1 MFLGKIRNR
10 LATWRLSLAAKL
22 TLSLSA
28 IAVILVVSSIIS
40 LMEYRRMSSYVSGLI
55 ADNINSINVAQ
66 KLSEVTD
73 KYNLDILS
81 VIGDEQALLPTFNQ
95 EEFVSRCDSLKKN
108 LTSVSLLPL
117 ADSVMYSYAAYMLT
131 TLEFEDVLLSD
142 FIDSRTWYFDR
153 LQPKFNRLRGDI
165 DALSA
170 GMYNDLKKNSETFER
185 GFYRSII
192 PGLVAVLAGGEDH
205 KALPGGKAPLR
216 EGPAVAPLP
225 VGNAAA
231 RELQRLIGDVCKL
244 DPVGKIPVLI
254 RQGSPVF
261 DHQLRNADLSRVLVV
276 GHRRGTWRLILIP
289 LRLRPDGRC
298 ALRRRFLSA
307 GGRGLRRLPGGE
319 RRHQHQ
325 HRRHRQQQGG
335 QHMALLRS
343 AIVFLSS
350 GHCVSSNPTKL
361 QNIIAQKMP

>member
-170 GMYNDLKKNSETFER
+170 GMYNDLQKNSETFER

-192 PGLVAVLAGGEDH
+192 PGLVAVLAGLILVVLLLFFILAYYVRPINKMLASLGDYRSFGKKYTYNFEGDDQLSELNAGISDLAGE
-205 KALPGGKAPLR
+205 
-216 EGPAVAPLP
+216 
-225 VGNAAA
+225 N
-231 RELQRLIGDVCKL
+231 Q
-244 DPVGKIPVLI
+244 
-254 RQGSPVF
+254 
-261 DHQLRNADLSRVLVV
+261 QLRK
-276 GHRRGTWRLILIP
+276 RLT
-289 LRLRPDGRC
+289 
-298 ALRRRFLSA
+298 ALRNSTINQD
-307 GGRGLRRLPGGE
+307 E
-319 RRHQHQ
+319 R
-325 HRRHRQQQGG
+325 
-335 QHMALLRS
+335 
-343 AIVFLSS
+343 
-350 GHCVSSNPTKL
+350 
-361 QNIIAQKMP
+361 

>member
-10 LATWRLSLAAKL
+10 IAAWHLSLGAKL

-28 IAVILVVSSIIS
+28 IAVILVISSIIS

-73 KYNLDILS
+73 RYNLDILS

-95 EEFVSRCDSLKKN
+95 EEFVTRCDSLKKN

-153 LQPKFNRLRGDI
+153 LQPKYNRLRNDI

-192 PGLVAVLAGGEDH
+192 PGLVAVLAGLILVVLLLFFILAYYVRPIYKMLASLRDYRSFGKKYTYNFEGDDQLSELNSGISDLAGE
-205 KALPGGKAPLR
+205 
-216 EGPAVAPLP
+216 
-225 VGNAAA
+225 N
-231 RELQRLIGDVCKL
+231 Q
-244 DPVGKIPVLI
+244 
-254 RQGSPVF
+254 
-261 DHQLRNADLSRVLVV
+261 QLRK
-276 GHRRGTWRLILIP
+276 RLT
-289 LRLRPDGRC
+289 
-298 ALRRRFLSA
+298 ALRNSTLDKD
-307 GGRGLRRLPGGE
+307 E
-319 RRHQHQ
+319 R
-325 HRRHRQQQGG
+325 
-335 QHMALLRS
+335 
-343 AIVFLSS
+343 
-350 GHCVSSNPTKL
+350 
-361 QNIIAQKMP
+361 

>member
-10 LATWRLSLAAKL
+10 IASWRLSLGAKL

-28 IAVILVVSSIIS
+28 IAVILVISSIIS

-73 KYNLDILS
+73 RYNLDILS

-95 EEFVSRCDSLKKN
+95 EEFVTRCDSLKKN

-153 LQPKFNRLRGDI
+153 LQPKFNRLRSDI

-192 PGLVAVLAGGEDH
+192 PGLVAVLAGLILVVLLLFFVMVYYVRPIYKMLSSLRDYRSYGKKYTYNFEGDDQLSELNSGISDLAGE
-205 KALPGGKAPLR
+205 
-216 EGPAVAPLP
+216 
-225 VGNAAA
+225 N
-231 RELQRLIGDVCKL
+231 Q
-244 DPVGKIPVLI
+244 
-254 RQGSPVF
+254 
-261 DHQLRNADLSRVLVV
+261 QLRK
-276 GHRRGTWRLILIP
+276 RLT
-289 LRLRPDGRC
+289 
-298 ALRRRFLSA
+298 ALRNSTLDKD
-307 GGRGLRRLPGGE
+307 E
-319 RRHQHQ
+319 R
-325 HRRHRQQQGG
+325 
-335 QHMALLRS
+335 
-343 AIVFLSS
+343 
-350 GHCVSSNPTKL
+350 
-361 QNIIAQKMP
+361 

>member
-10 LATWRLSLAAKL
+10 IAAWRLSLGAKL

-40 LMEYRRMSSYVSGLI
+40 LLEYRRMSSYVSGLI

-73 KYNLDILS
+73 RYNLDILS

-95 EEFVSRCDSLKKN
+95 EEFVTRCDSLKKN

-153 LQPKFNRLRGDI
+153 LQPKYNRLRSDI

-192 PGLVAVLAGGEDH
+192 PGLVAVLAGLILVVLLLFFILAYYVRPIYKMLAALRDYRSIGKRYTYNFEGDDQLSELNAGISELAGE
-205 KALPGGKAPLR
+205 
-216 EGPAVAPLP
+216 
-225 VGNAAA
+225 N
-231 RELQRLIGDVCKL
+231 
-244 DPVGKIPVLI
+244 
-254 RQGSPVF
+254 
-261 DHQLRNADLSRVLVV
+261 HQLRK
-276 GHRRGTWRLILIP
+276 RLT
-289 LRLRPDGRC
+289 
-298 ALRRRFLSA
+298 ALRNSTLDKD
-307 GGRGLRRLPGGE
+307 E
-319 RRHQHQ
+319 R
-325 HRRHRQQQGG
+325 
-335 QHMALLRS
+335 
-343 AIVFLSS
+343 
-350 GHCVSSNPTKL
+350 
-361 QNIIAQKMP
+361 

>member
-192 PGLVAVLAGGEDH
+192 PGLVAVLAGLILVVLLLFFILAYYVRPINKMLASLGDYRSFGKKYTYNFEGDDQLSELNAGISDLAGE
-205 KALPGGKAPLR
+205 
-216 EGPAVAPLP
+216 
-225 VGNAAA
+225 N
-231 RELQRLIGDVCKL
+231 Q
-244 DPVGKIPVLI
+244 
-254 RQGSPVF
+254 
-261 DHQLRNADLSRVLVV
+261 QLRK
-276 GHRRGTWRLILIP
+276 RLT
-289 LRLRPDGRC
+289 
-298 ALRRRFLSA
+298 ALRNTTINQD
-307 GGRGLRRLPGGE
+307 E
-319 RRHQHQ
+319 R
-325 HRRHRQQQGG
+325 
-335 QHMALLRS
+335 
-343 AIVFLSS
+343 
-350 GHCVSSNPTKL
+350 
-361 QNIIAQKMP
+361 

>member
-95 EEFVSRCDSLKKN
+95 EEFVSRCDSQKKN

-192 PGLVAVLAGGEDH
+192 PGLVAVLAGLILVVLLLFFILAYYVRPINKMLASLGDYRSFDKKYTYNFEGDDQLSELNAGIYDLAGE
-205 KALPGGKAPLR
+205 
-216 EGPAVAPLP
+216 
-225 VGNAAA
+225 N
-231 RELQRLIGDVCKL
+231 Q
-244 DPVGKIPVLI
+244 
-254 RQGSPVF
+254 
-261 DHQLRNADLSRVLVV
+261 QLRK
-276 GHRRGTWRLILIP
+276 RLT
-289 LRLRPDGRC
+289 
-298 ALRRRFLSA
+298 ALRNSTLSQD
-307 GGRGLRRLPGGE
+307 E
-319 RRHQHQ
+319 R
-325 HRRHRQQQGG
+325 
-335 QHMALLRS
+335 
-343 AIVFLSS
+343 
-350 GHCVSSNPTKL
+350 
-361 QNIIAQKMP
+361 

>member
-10 LATWRLSLAAKL
+10 IAAWRLSLGAKL

-40 LMEYRRMSSYVSGLI
+40 LLEYRRMSSYVSGLI

-73 KYNLDILS
+73 RYNLDILS

-95 EEFVSRCDSLKKN
+95 EEFVTRCDSLKKN

-153 LQPKFNRLRGDI
+153 LQPKYNRLRSDI

-192 PGLVAVLAGGEDH
+192 PGLVAVLAGLILVVLLLFFILAYYVRPIYKMLAALRDYRSIGKRYTYNFEGDDQLSELNAGISELAGE
-205 KALPGGKAPLR
+205 
-216 EGPAVAPLP
+216 
-225 VGNAAA
+225 N
-231 RELQRLIGDVCKL
+231 
-244 DPVGKIPVLI
+244 
-254 RQGSPVF
+254 
-261 DHQLRNADLSRVLVV
+261 HQLRK
-276 GHRRGTWRLILIP
+276 RLTT
-289 LRLRPDGRC
+289 LRNSTLDKD
-298 ALRRRFLSA
+298 
-307 GGRGLRRLPGGE
+307 E
-319 RRHQHQ
+319 R
-325 HRRHRQQQGG
+325 
-335 QHMALLRS
+335 
-343 AIVFLSS
+343 
-350 GHCVSSNPTKL
+350 
-361 QNIIAQKMP
+361 

>member
-153 LQPKFNRLRGDI
+153 LQPIFNRLRGDI

-192 PGLVAVLAGGEDH
+192 PGLVAVLAGLILVVLLLFFILAYYVRPINKMLASLGDYRSFGKKYTYNFEGDDQLSELNAGISDLAGE
-205 KALPGGKAPLR
+205 
-216 EGPAVAPLP
+216 
-225 VGNAAA
+225 N
-231 RELQRLIGDVCKL
+231 Q
-244 DPVGKIPVLI
+244 
-254 RQGSPVF
+254 
-261 DHQLRNADLSRVLVV
+261 QLRK
-276 GHRRGTWRLILIP
+276 RLT
-289 LRLRPDGRC
+289 
-298 ALRRRFLSA
+298 ALRNSTINQD
-307 GGRGLRRLPGGE
+307 E
-319 RRHQHQ
+319 R
-325 HRRHRQQQGG
+325 
-335 QHMALLRS
+335 
-343 AIVFLSS
+343 
-350 GHCVSSNPTKL
+350 
-361 QNIIAQKMP
+361 

>member
-1 MFLGKIRNR
+1 MGKIRNR
-10 LATWRLSLAAKL
+10 LAAWHMSLGAKL

-73 KYNLDILS
+73 RYNLDILS

-95 EEFVSRCDSLKKN
+95 EEFVARCDSLKKN

-192 PGLVAVLAGGEDH
+192 PGLVAVLAGLILVVLLLFFILAYYVRPIYKMLASLRDYRSYGKKYTYNFEGDDQLSELNAGISDLAGE
-205 KALPGGKAPLR
+205 
-216 EGPAVAPLP
+216 
-225 VGNAAA
+225 N
-231 RELQRLIGDVCKL
+231 Q
-244 DPVGKIPVLI
+244 
-254 RQGSPVF
+254 
-261 DHQLRNADLSRVLVV
+261 QLRK
-276 GHRRGTWRLILIP
+276 RLT
-289 LRLRPDGRC
+289 
-298 ALRRRFLSA
+298 ALRNSTLEKD
-307 GGRGLRRLPGGE
+307 E
-319 RRHQHQ
+319 R
-325 HRRHRQQQGG
+325 
-335 QHMALLRS
+335 
-343 AIVFLSS
+343 
-350 GHCVSSNPTKL
+350 
-361 QNIIAQKMP
+361 